1 VHRDSTSDALTI
13 AEVEYGDAEATLR
26 AIRFEVFVDE
36 QNVPPE
42 IEMDE
47 RDPHCIHL
55 LACSE
60 GTPVGTARIDLEHDG
75 KVGRLA
81 VVARCRRQGI
91 GRALMERCHEIAADR
106 GLVSVWCNA
115 QVSAVPFY
123 ESLGYQVEGE
133 VFDEAG
139 IDHLKMTRPCN
150 VAKRWS
156 GG

>member
-1 VHRDSTSDALTI
+1 MHPTECRSSNDGPALTGALTI
-13 AEVEYGDAEATLR
+13 REVAYDETEPTLR

-47 RDPHCIHL
+47 RDPHCIHF
-55 LACSE
+55 LACLGDE
-60 GTPVGTARIDLEHDG
+60 AVGTARIDLEKKG

-81 VVARCRRQGI
+81 VVARCRGQGI
-91 GRALMERCHEIAADR
+91 GRSLMERCHEIAADR
-106 GLVSVWCNA
+106 GLAQVWCNA

-123 ESLGYQVEGE
+123 ESLGYRAEGE

-139 IDHLKMTRPCN
+139 INHLKMT
-150 VAKRWS
+150 KIL
-156 GG
+156 

>member
-1 VHRDSTSDALTI
+1 MQHDRSSNAITI
-13 AEVEYGDAEATLR
+13 LEVEYSSAEPTLR

-42 IEMDE
+42 IEMDD
-47 RDPHCIHL
+47 RDPHCIHF
-55 LACSE
+55 LACSGDE
-60 GTPVGTARIDLEHDG
+60 AVGTARIDIEHDG

-81 VVARCRRQGI
+81 VVARCRGQGI

-106 GLVSVWCNA
+106 GLARVWCNA

-123 ESLGYQVEGE
+123 QSLGYRVEGD

-139 IDHLKMTRPCN
+139 IDHLKMTR
-150 VAKRWS
+150 S
-156 GG
+156 L